1 MKQTYEKLMAS
12 ETVKKAREI
21 MKADEAHTWEQH
33 QELVL
38 IPAFSR
44 HEEKRAKRFAEMLR
58 AEGCEVT
65 VDEVNNVYTV
75 IKGTG
80 DGPAV
85 YMTAHIDTVFP
96 MDTPLAIRKEGDR
109 YYCPGIGDDTAQLA
123 QILTLVRVIRDSGVR
138 FKGDL
143 IIGGNVGEEG
153 LGDLYG
159 VRHFFSKKENAD
171 KVDGFIT
178 FDGSSSGIVTG
189 GTGSY
194 RYKVSFKG
202 PGGHSYGD
210 FGMPNPIFAMGRAI
224 ALFSQMKAPVDKKTT
239 FSVGVVEGGTSVNSI
254 PFACSMLVDMR
265 SESKANLDAE
275 DACFKQIVAKAVEE
289 ENARWAAD
297 SGLYS
302 DRYSR
307 PGTVPLCERKV
318 EAVIEQLGNRPV
330 GEIQSEESPIVAA
343 SIAAFKAS
351 GIEPNMRGCSSTDA
365 NIPIS
370 MGIPAVGMGGGGKGG
385 GAHSS
390 GEWFDPTDITS
401 GLFKNYVLLCG
412 LLGVEGLTEPLLPK
426 RDK

>member
-1 MKQTYEKLMAS
+1 MKQTYEKLMSSAV
-12 ETVKKAREI
+12 VKNALEL
-21 MKADEAHTWEQH
+21 MKADEANTWKQH

-44 HEEKRAKRFAEMLR
+44 NEEKRAKRFSEMMQ
-58 AEGCEVT
+58 AEGCKVT
-65 VDEVNNVYTV
+65 VDEVNNVYTT
-75 IKGTG
+75 IKGSG
-80 DGPAV
+80 DGPTV

-96 MDTPLAIRKEGDR
+96 MDTPLAIRQEGTR

-123 QILTLVRVIRDSGVR
+123 QILTLIRVIRDSGVK

-159 VRHFFSKKENAD
+159 VRHFFSKRENAD
-171 KVDGFIT
+171 RVDGFIT
-178 FDGSSSGIVTG
+178 FDGSSTGIVSG

-194 RYKVSFKG
+194 RYQVSFKG

-210 FGMPNPIFAMGRAI
+210 FGMPNPIHAMGRAI
-224 ALFSQMKAPVDKKTT
+224 ALFAEMKAPTEPKTT
-239 FSVGVVEGGTSVNSI
+239 FSIGVVNGGTSVNSI
-254 PFACSMLVDMR
+254 PITCSMLVDMR
-265 SESKANLDAE
+265 SEGKASLDAE
-275 DACFKQIVAKAVEE
+275 DVRFKEIIKQAVDE
-289 ENARWAAD
+289 ENGRWENDRA
-297 SGLYS
+297 LYS

-307 PGTVPLCERKV
+307 PGFVPLADRHV

-330 GEIQSEESPIVAA
+330 GEIQPADSPIVAA
-343 SIAAFKAS
+343 SIEAFRAV

-390 GEWFDPTDITS
+390 GEWFDPTDITK
-401 GLFKNYVLLCG
+401 GLSKNFVLLCG
-412 LLGVEGLTEPLLPK
+412 LLGVEGLTEPLLPIREK
-426 RDK
+426 

>member
-12 ETVKKAREI
+12 GLLKKAREL

-44 HEEKRAKRFAEMLR
+44 HEELRSKRFAEMLR

-65 VDEVNNVYTV
+65 VDEVNNVYTT
-75 IKGTG
+75 IKGAG
-80 DGPAV
+80 DGPTV

-96 MDTPLAIRKEGDR
+96 METPLAIRKEGER

-171 KVDGFIT
+171 LVDGFIT
-178 FDGSSSGIVTG
+178 FDGSSTGIVTG

-210 FGMPNPIFAMGRAI
+210 FGMPNPILAMGRAI
-224 ALFSQMKAPVDKKTT
+224 ALFAEMKPPKTPKTT

-265 SESKANLDAE
+265 SEGKASLDAE
-275 DACFKQIVAKAVEE
+275 DARFKEVVAQAVEE
-289 ENARWAAD
+289 ENARWIND
-297 SGLYS
+297 RELYS

-307 PGTVPLCERKV
+307 PGAVPLCEKKV

-330 GEIQSEESPIVAA
+330 GELQPDDSPIVAA
-343 SIAAFKAS
+343 SVAAFKAV
-351 GIEPNMRGCSSTDA
+351 GIEPSMRGCSSTDA

-385 GAHSS
+385 GAHSA

>member
-1 MKQTYEKLMAS
+1 MNKTYETLMAS
-12 ETVKKAREI
+12 EVVKKGLEI

-44 HEEKRAKRFAEMLR
+44 HEEQRAKRFAEMMR
-58 AEGCEVT
+58 AEGLDVT
-65 VDEVNNVYTV
+65 VDEVNNVYAL
-75 IKGTG
+75 IKGAG
-80 DGPAV
+80 NGPTV

-96 MDTPLAIRKEGDR
+96 MDTPLSIRKEGDR

-123 QILTLVRVIRDSGVR
+123 QILTLVRVIKGSGVK

-171 KVDGFIT
+171 MVDGFIT
-178 FDGSSSGIVTG
+178 FDGSSTGIVTG

-224 ALFSQMKAPVDKKTT
+224 SLFSQMKAPVDKKTT

-254 PFACSMLVDMR
+254 PYACSMLVDMR

-275 DACFKQIVAKAVEE
+275 DECFKKIIAQAVEE
-289 ENARWAAD
+289 ENARWMED
-297 SGLYS
+297 KELYS
-302 DRYSR
+302 DRYSKA
-307 PGTVPLCERKV
+307 GFVPLCDRKV

-330 GEIQSEESPIVAA
+330 GEIQPVDSPIVKA
-343 SIAAFKAS
+343 SIDAFRAV
-351 GIEPNMRGCSSTDA
+351 GIEPVMRGCSSTDA

-390 GEWFDPTDITS
+390 GEWFDPTDITRNLS
-401 GLFKNYVLLCG
+401 KNFVLLCG
-412 LLGVEGLTEPLLPK
+412 LLGVDGLTEPLLPVREK
-426 RDK
+426 

>member
-1 MKQTYEKLMAS
+1 MNKTYETLMAS
-12 ETVKKAREI
+12 EVVKKGLEI

-44 HEEKRAKRFAEMLR
+44 HEEQRAKRFAEMMR
-58 AEGCEVT
+58 AEGLDVT

-75 IKGTG
+75 IKGAG
-80 DGPAV
+80 NGPTV

-96 MDTPLAIRKEGDR
+96 MDTPLSIRKEGDR

-123 QILTLVRVIRDSGVR
+123 QILTLVRVIKGSGVK

-171 KVDGFIT
+171 LVDGFIT
-178 FDGSSSGIVTG
+178 FDGSSTGIVTG

-224 ALFSQMKAPVDKKTT
+224 SLFSQMKAPVDKKTT

-254 PFACSMLVDMR
+254 PYACSMLVDMR

-275 DACFKQIVAKAVEE
+275 DECFKKIIAQAVEE
-289 ENARWAAD
+289 ENARWMED
-297 SGLYS
+297 KELYS
-302 DRYSR
+302 DRYSKA
-307 PGTVPLCERKV
+307 GFVPLCDRKV

-330 GEIQSEESPIVAA
+330 GEIQPVDCPIVKA
-343 SIAAFKAS
+343 SIDAFRAV
-351 GIEPNMRGCSSTDA
+351 GIEPVMRGCSSTDA

-370 MGIPAVGMGGGGKGG
+370 MGIPA
-385 GAHSS
+385 
-390 GEWFDPTDITS
+390 
-401 GLFKNYVLLCG
+401 
-412 LLGVEGLTEPLLPK
+412 
-426 RDK
+426 

>member
-1 MKQTYEKLMAS
+1 MKKTYETLMTS
-12 ETVKKAREI
+12 DVVKKALEI
-21 MKADEAHTWEQH
+21 MKADEPRTWEQH

-80 DGPAV
+80 DGPTV

-96 MDTPLAIRKEGDR
+96 MDTPLAIRQEGSR

-171 KVDGFIT
+171 RVDGFIT
-178 FDGSSSGIVTG
+178 FDGSSNGIVTG

-194 RYKVSFKG
+194 RYRVDFRG

-224 ALFSQMKAPVDKKTT
+224 ALFSQMKAPVDQKTT

-254 PFACSMLVDMR
+254 AHDCSMLVDMR

-275 DACFKQIVAKAVEE
+275 DACFKQIVKQAVEE
-289 ENARWAAD
+289 ENARWLAD
-297 SGLYS
+297 KELYS
-302 DRYSR
+302 DRYSK
-307 PGTVPLCERKV
+307 PGFVPLSERKV
-318 EAVIEQLGNRPV
+318 EAEIVQLGNRPV
-330 GEIQSEESPIVAA
+330 GEIQPEDSPIVAA
-343 SIAAFKAS
+343 SVAAFRAV
-351 GIEPNMRGCSSTDA
+351 GVEPNMRGCSSTDA

-385 GAHSS
+385 GAHSA
-390 GEWFDPTDITS
+390 GEWFDPTDIS
-401 GLFKNYVLLCG
+401 ARLSKNFVLLCG
-412 LLGVEGLTEPLLPK
+412 LLGVEGLTDPLLPVREK
-426 RDK
+426 